1 MSDKGPDLGWMDAGT
16 AYFEAQVRGADLG
29 RPSRLPGWSGRHVV
43 AHVAA
48 NARALGRLVH
58 WARTGEERPMYA
70 SAEARDAEIEDLA
83 ARLDAA
89 ALERLTRETSEELRK
104 ALGELSGDQW
114 DTQVRTAQ
122 GRLVPASEVVWLRTR
137 EVWVHGVD
145 LGGRFEDLPGE
156 LVDALVTDVTALWAR
171 RGEEP
176 VMVLRPTDRLAGR
189 PTAWPADAD
198 GLPEVR
204 GTAAE
209 LAAWVTGRGPAP
221 DPAAPAIGRWL

>member
-1 MSDKGPDLGWMDAGT
+1 MDAGT
-16 AYFEAQVRGADLG
+16 AYFEARVRGADLG

-48 NARALGRLVH
+48 NARALGRLVR
-58 WARTGEERPMYA
+58 WARTGEERAMYA

-83 ARLDAA
+83 TRLDAA
-89 ALERLTRETSEELRK
+89 ALESLAGETAEELRK
-104 ALGELSGDQW
+104 ALVELSGDQW
-114 DTQVRTAQ
+114 EARVRTAQ
-122 GRLVPASEVVWLRTR
+122 GRLVPASEVVWMRTR

-156 LVDALVTDVTALWAR
+156 LVDALLTDVTALWAR
-171 RGEEP
+171 RGREP
-176 VMVLRPTDRLAGR
+176 AAVLRPTDRT
-189 PTAWPADAD
+189 TAWPSGAG

-221 DPAAPAIGRWL
+221 DPAAPAIDRWL

>member
-1 MSDKGPDLGWMDAGT
+1 MLPDLGWMDAGT
-16 AYFEAQVRGADLG
+16 AYFEARVRGADLE
-29 RPSRLPGWSGRHVV
+29 RPSRLPGWTGRHVV

-48 NARALGRLVH
+48 NARALGRLAH

-83 ARLDAA
+83 ARLDGAT
-89 ALERLTRETSEELRK
+89 LESLARETSEELRK
-104 ALGELSGDQW
+104 ALGELSGARW
-114 DTQVRTAQ
+114 DALVRTAQ

-156 LVDALVTDVTALWAR
+156 LVDALIADVTTLWAR
-171 RGEEP
+171 RGQEP
-176 VMVLRPTDRLAGR
+176 APVLRPTDRSPVGGR
-189 PTAWPADAD
+189 PEVD

-209 LAAWVTGRGPAP
+209 LAAWITGRGPAP

>member
-1 MSDKGPDLGWMDAGT
+1 VL
-16 AYFEAQVRGADLG
+16 VRSF
-29 RPSRLPGWSGRHVV
+29 P
-43 AHVAA
+43 
-48 NARALGRLVH
+48 ARR
-58 WARTGEERPMYA
+58 A
-70 SAEARDAEIEDLA
+70 SAL
-83 ARLDAA
+83 
-89 ALERLTRETSEELRK
+89 
-104 ALGELSGDQW
+104 LSGDQR
-114 DTQVRTAQ
+114 DARVRTAQ

-156 LVDALVTDVTALWAR
+156 LVDALLTDVTALWAR

-176 VMVLRPTDRLAGR
+176 AMVLRPTDRR
-189 PTAWPADAD
+189 TAWPSGVD

-221 DPAAPAIGRWL
+221 DPDAPAIGRWL